1 VTEELLGQGRCFCFL
16 LCHSSRLHRG
26 STQILPPKA
35 EIPQDLVERA
45 GANLSAPGRHNRRAA
60 VQLYPDVPAFASVR
74 NHRSAETAKSTEEF
88 TTRHA

>member
-1 VTEELLGQGRCFCFL
+1 
-16 LCHSSRLHRG
+16 
-26 STQILPPKA
+26 
-35 EIPQDLVERA
+35 
-45 GANLSAPGRHNRRAA
+45 